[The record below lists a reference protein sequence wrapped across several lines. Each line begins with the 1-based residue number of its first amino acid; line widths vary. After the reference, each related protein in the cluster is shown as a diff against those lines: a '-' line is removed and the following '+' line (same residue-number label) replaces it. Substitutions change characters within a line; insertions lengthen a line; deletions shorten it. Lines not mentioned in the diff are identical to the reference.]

1 MVSGGKHY
9 GHLRVAVR
17 PRGAGRFDVRI
28 TPVYVFPVTDESGTV
43 TGMERRVYDDEVT
56 FSYEPDVAT
65 SAP

>member
-1 MVSGGKHY
+1 
-9 GHLRVAVR
+9 
-17 PRGAGRFDVRI
+17 
-28 TPVYVFPVTDESGTV
+28 V